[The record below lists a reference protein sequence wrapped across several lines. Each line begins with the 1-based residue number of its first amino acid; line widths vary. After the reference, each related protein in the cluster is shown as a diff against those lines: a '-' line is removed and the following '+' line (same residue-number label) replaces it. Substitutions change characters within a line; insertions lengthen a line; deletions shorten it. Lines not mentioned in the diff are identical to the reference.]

1 MPHLGAQ
8 TPDAQTIDLIRQWID
23 ELDSPEAG
31 ELVFAVD
38 VDVVNQRGNQPVS
51 KALAMALD
59 ALTAIAFSNS
69 PKGNRSGAAAGAWA
83 L

>member
-59 ALTAIAFSNS
+59 ALSSARQPIAF
-69 PKGNRSGAAAGAWA
+69 
-83 L
+83 